1 MVAFEA
7 DDLKA
12 FTAGLFMQDTFDG
25 FLLQEASVTTFCTFS
40 VDGRTSH
47 GFFSDEELEEEKI
60 EEYAAWKK
68 ARPFCFEMIRG
79 KKLPVSF
86 KIILRLSPKDTEKL
100 IAGGSGPAD
109 LSASSCFFLN
119 IKYENGKLSCISMA
133 SSNTFTRDRTVEH
146 IWDEY
151 AGKFFPAHG
160 IAVRKI

>member
-60 EEYAAWKK
+60 CSLEK
-68 ARPFCFEMIRG
+68 G
-79 KKLPVSF
+79 TPVL
-86 KIILRLSPKDTEKL
+86 LRNDTREKTP
-100 IAGGSGPAD
+100 GQ
-109 LSASSCFFLN
+109 F
-119 IKYENGKLSCISMA
+119 
-133 SSNTFTRDRTVEH
+133 
-146 IWDEY
+146 
-151 AGKFFPAHG
+151 
-160 IAVRKI
+160 